1 MDSSSPTDMAQAP
14 PPTKSF
20 PARFAGVFIEPGETF
35 ADIFRRPDIIWPL
48 AVAVISGVV
57 FTETMLAKIGME
69 RIIRNQLEQGGQAAR
84 MSPEQ
89 LDQAVSQGAGIATIF
104 THIMGLLGSPI
115 FLLIVAGIGL
125 AILNSFFGAQL
136 KFKTVF
142 SVTCYSQLVG
152 VLGVLTGLAVILFG
166 DVERFNAQN
175 PMPTNVGFF
184 LNPLETSK
192 PILALAG
199 SLDIFTIWFF
209 ILLGVGL
216 SEASGRKVKALS
228 IFLVY
233 FGLWSVWVLGKVGFA
248 ALTS

>member
-1 MDSSSPTDMAQAP
+1 MDSSTAAGTPEAP
-14 PPTKSF
+14 ASMSF
-20 PARFAGVFIEPGETF
+20 PARFLGVYIEPRETF
-35 ADIFRRPDIIWPL
+35 ADIVRRPDILWPL
-48 AVAVISGVV
+48 AVTVISGVV

-89 LDQAVSQGAGIATIF
+89 LEQAVSQGAGIAGIIA
-104 THIMGLLGSPI
+104 HVMGVVAAPI
-115 FLLIVAGIGL
+115 YLLIVAGIGL

-152 VLGVLTGLAVILFG
+152 ILGVLTGLAVILFG

-175 PMPTNVGFF
+175 PMPTNIGFF

-192 PILALAG
+192 PLLALT
-199 SLDIFTIWFF
+199 SSFDIFTVWGL
-209 ILLGVGL
+209 ILLGIGL
-216 SEASGRKVKALS
+216 SEAVGRKVKAVS
-228 IFLVY
+228 IFLIY
-233 FGLWSVWVLGKVGFA
+233 FGLWSVWVLGKVGIA

>member
-1 MDSSSPTDMAQAP
+1 MDSTSQGGVAQAP
-14 PPTKSF
+14 PTMSF
-20 PARFAGVFIEPGETF
+20 PARVAGIFLEPRETF
-35 ADIFRRPDIIWPL
+35 ADVVRRPDIIWPL
-48 AVAVISGVV
+48 AMSVIAGVA

-84 MSPEQ
+84 MSSEQ
-89 LDQAVSQGAGIATIF
+89 LQQAVSQGASIGAIIS
-104 THIMGLLGSPI
+104 HIMGVVAAPIYLL
-115 FLLIVAGIGL
+115 LVAALGL

-136 KFKTVF
+136 KFKTAF

-166 DVERFNAQN
+166 DAERFNAQN

-192 PILALAG
+192 PVLALAG
-199 SLDIFTIWFF
+199 SADLFTIWGLV
-209 ILLGVGL
+209 LLGIGL
-216 SEASGRKVKALS
+216 SEASGRKVKAKS
-228 IFLVY
+228 IVIVY
-233 FGLWSVWVLGKVGFA
+233 AGLWAVWIAGKVGIA